1 MLAVNDTRA
10 TGFMAECGLNHIER
24 VNDYHRAKGENLVKA
39 PGDKSTEGGKTV
51 AIPLAWAVEGWRLNI
66 IHGVTDHQLKT
77 MTDHIGGGGI
87 MRRFQRANQPQN
99 NVFISDISV

>member
-1 MLAVNDTRA
+1 MLAVNDARA

-51 AIPLAWAVEGWRLNI
+51 AIPLA
-66 IHGVTDHQLKT
+66 
-77 MTDHIGGGGI
+77 
-87 MRRFQRANQPQN
+87 
-99 NVFISDISV
+99 